1 MPSARDT
8 WRALSPVSR
17 AVAVVGLVVAIA
29 AVGAIVVLAAALPRP
44 ETASGPSHAPTEP
57 PPLPPTATPAPSTT
71 PAPTATPPPGTA
83 DPLLGT
89 DGRLTVLLLG
99 SDYRPAKPGNR
110 TDAIMIVSVDPTTG
124 KSAGFSIPRDVSNFP
139 LPDKGTFGPKVNGL
153 YAYLESHGGK
163 AGARMKQAVGRA
175 FGIEIDNYVFMG
187 FSGVKAYVRAVG
199 GVDVTLD
206 KPYYDP
212 FYWVNNH
219 HQGWGL
225 PAGKSH
231 LNDDQAL
238 IFARSRKGDS
248 DFGRARRQQQ
258 LVLAALAKVDK
269 LGLAQLP
276 QLVRI
281 AGRFVRTD
289 IPVSRAGDLLRLL
302 SAVDLSHVDR
312 AVFGPKTFAAK
323 GAGTNYIL
331 RLNECKAWIAK
342 HFPAIRPLGGW
353 PPAAATGS
361 AAPSASPA
369 ASPSGP

>member
-1 MPSARDT
+1 MSSARET
-8 WRALSPVSR
+8 WGSLSPASKAI
-17 AVAVVGLVVAIA
+17 AVGGVVVAVVAIA
-29 AVGAIVVLAAALPRP
+29 AIVALAVGPQLPR
-44 ETASGPSHAPTEP
+44 TATGPSAPP
-57 PPLPPTATPAPSTT
+57 PSEEPLPPTESPDPSSS
-71 PAPTATPPPGTA
+71 PAPTPTPPPPGA
-83 DPLLGT
+83 DPVLGT

-99 SDYRPAKPGNR
+99 SDYRPSSPGNR
-110 TDAIMIVSVDPTTG
+110 TDGIMIVSVDPTTG

-139 LPDKGTFGPKVNGL
+139 LPTKGTYAPKINGL
-153 YAYLESHGGK
+153 YPYLESHGGK

-175 FGIEIDNYVFMG
+175 FGIEVDSYVFMG
-187 FSGVKAYVRAVG
+187 FNGVKAFVRAVG

-212 FYWVNNH
+212 FYWVNSH

-258 LVLAALAKVDK
+258 LVLAALAKVRK
-269 LGLAQLP
+269 MPAEIP
-276 QLVRI
+276 HLVRI
-281 AGRFVRTD
+281 ANRFVRTD
-289 IPVSRAGDLLRLL
+289 VPLDRADDMFRLL

-323 GAGTNYIL
+323 AAGTNYVL
-331 RLNECKAWIAK
+331 RLSVCKSWINR
-342 HFPAIRPLGGW
+342 HFPPVRPMGGW
-353 PPAAATGS
+353 PPAAPIAS
-361 AAPSASPA
+361 AAPSAAP
-369 ASPSGP
+369 

>member
-1 MPSARDT
+1 MSSAREI
-8 WRALSPVSR
+8 WRSLSPPSKAIAVGGLAVS
-17 AVAVVGLVVAIA
+17 VVAI
-29 AVGAIVVLAAALPRP
+29 GAIVALAVGPQVPR
-44 ETASGPSHAPTEP
+44 TATGPSAPP
-57 PPLPPTATPAPSTT
+57 PSEEPLPPTESPDPSST
-71 PAPTATPPPGTA
+71 PAPTPTPPPPGA
-83 DPLLGT
+83 DPVLGT

-99 SDYRPAKPGNR
+99 SDYRPSSPGNR
-110 TDAIMIVSVDPTTG
+110 TDGIMIVSVDPTTG

-139 LPDKGTFGPKVNGL
+139 LPTKGTYPPKINGL
-153 YAYLESHGGK
+153 YPYLESHGGK

-175 FGIEIDNYVFMG
+175 FGIEVDSYIFMG
-187 FSGVKAYVRAVG
+187 FNGVKAFVRGVG

-258 LVLAALAKVDK
+258 LVLAALAKVK
-269 LGLAQLP
+269 TMPAAIP
-276 QLVRI
+276 QLVRV
-281 AGRFVRTD
+281 ANRFVRTD
-289 IPVSRAGDLLRLL
+289 VPLDRAADLFTLL
-302 SAVDLSHVDR
+302 STVDLSKVDR

-323 GAGTNYIL
+323 AASTSYVL
-331 RLNECKAWIAK
+331 KLNECKSWIRR
-342 HFPAIRPLGGW
+342 HFPPARPMGGW
-353 PPAAATGS
+353 PPAAPIAS
-361 AAPSASPA
+361 AAPSAAP
-369 ASPSGP
+369 